1 MAKNFKYTDIQV
13 LYELPKQINKTLLE
27 RRNVMARKATK
38 MLGDW
43 IYALAYDKGTLKNS
57 VDYRLTKEGDNKL
70 GFELVIN
77 GEAGNYD
84 AVQDQGGMQGIMP
97 NVGRI
102 MKWLKN
108 KRGTAG
114 RKTQWKSVKMSRK
127 KRKDRLLGMAIAVA
141 RSIAKKGLPA
151 KNFYEPAMNE
161 IDDMVNKEIGKWAQS
176 FQMK

>member
-1 MAKNFKYTDIQV
+1 MAKKFKHTDIDV
-13 LYELPKQINKTLLE
+13 LYELPKKINKSLLE
-27 RRNVMARKATK
+27 RRNVMARKASK
-38 MLGDW
+38 ILSDW

-57 VDYRLTKEGDNKL
+57 VDYRLTKEGDNQL
-70 GFELVIN
+70 GFQLVIN
-77 GEAGNYD
+77 GDAANYD
-84 AVQDQGGMQGIMP
+84 EVQDRGGMMGIMP
-97 NVGRI
+97 NVDRI

-108 KRGTAG
+108 KRVTAG

-127 KRKDRLLGMAIAVA
+127 QRKDRLLGMAIAVS

-161 IDDMVNKEIGKWAQS
+161 IDDMVNKEIGKWAHS